1 MSTKTHMGLP
11 PYALFSGMLAFVGLP
26 IYIHAPKFFVDEY
39 GVSLTAIGTALLLV
53 RLLDFIQ
60 DPALGWFS
68 DRLTTAKPLVVAITG
83 IILATAL
90 YGLFGIAA
98 PFNPLVWFTLSVAV
112 LFTAFSFLTIIFY
125 AQGIEKAKVMGDMGH
140 VRLAAWRETGALI
153 GVCAACIAP
162 LLLQNVFPSLGHPL
176 ALFAVFFS
184 GLTLVALWAMRLEW
198 TPSVQTVKS
207 VKVPI
212 LKDKIL
218 RRLLF
223 IAFLNA
229 APVAVTS
236 SLFLF
241 FVEYRLGS
249 ADAAGPLLLA
259 FFLSAAVSVPLWGRA
274 ARRFGAKT
282 VLLTGMLLSV
292 VAFGFALNLQMGQ
305 ITAFAIV
312 CIASGTAL
320 GADMTLLPAIFAR
333 RVTAISDTGGQAF
346 GLWSFCSKATLAI
359 AAVTMLP
366 ALEASGFQVG
376 QSNSPEALYMLSIL
390 YALVPCI
397 LKILAF
403 LCLFFT
409 KLEEI

>member
-1 MSTKTHMGLP
+1 MPATTHKGLP
-11 PYALFSGMLAFVGLP
+11 SYALFSGMLAFVGLP

-39 GVSLTAIGTALLLV
+39 GISLTAIGTALLLV
-53 RLLDFIQ
+53 RLLDFVQ

-68 DRLTTAKPLVVAITG
+68 DRLKQAKPLVVAVSG
-83 IILATAL
+83 LILAAAL
-90 YGLFGIAA
+90 YGLFGITA
-98 PFNPLVWFTLSVAV
+98 PFNPLIWFILCVAV
-112 LFTAFSFLTIIFY
+112 LFTAFSLLTIMFY
-125 AQGIEKAKVMGDMGH
+125 AQGIQKAGKIGEMGH

-153 GVCAACIAP
+153 GVCVACIAP
-162 LLLQNVFPSLGHPL
+162 LILQAMFPKLGHPL
-176 ALFAVFFS
+176 ALFSIFFAV
-184 GLTLVALWAMRLEW
+184 LTVLAILAMQSEW
-198 TPSVQTVKS
+198 SAS
-207 VKVPI
+207 VKQPKETRVPI
-212 LKDKIL
+212 LQDKIL
-218 RRLLF
+218 RRLLL

-241 FVEYRLGS
+241 FVEYRLGA

-259 FFLSAAVSVPLWGRA
+259 FFLSAAASVPLWGMA

-292 VAFGFALNLQMGQ
+292 VAFGFALNLQTGQ
-305 ITAFAIV
+305 IAAFAAV
-312 CIASGTAL
+312 CIASGAAL
-320 GADMTLLPAIFAR
+320 GADMTLLPALFAR
-333 RVTAISDTGGQAF
+333 RVTAISDAGGQAF

-366 ALEASGFQVG
+366 SLEASGFKVG
-376 QSNSPEALYMLSIL
+376 QPNSQDALQMLSIL

-403 LCLFFT
+403 ICLFFT

>member
-1 MSTKTHMGLP
+1 MPATTYKGLP
-11 PYALFSGMLAFVGLP
+11 SYALFSGMLAFVGLP

-53 RLLDFIQ
+53 RLLDFVQ

-68 DRLTTAKPLVVAITG
+68 DRLQKAKQLVVAGAG
-83 IILATAL
+83 IVLAAAL
-90 YGLFGIAA
+90 YGLFGINA
-98 PFNPLVWFTLSVAV
+98 PFNPLIWFVVCVAV
-112 LFTAFSFLTIIFY
+112 LFTAFSFLTIMFY
-125 AQGIEKAKVMGDMGH
+125 AQGIQKADKIGEMGH

-162 LLLQNVFPSLGHPL
+162 LILQNAFPSFGRPL
-176 ALFAVFFS
+176 ALFAIFFAV
-184 GLTLVALWAMRLEW
+184 LTLIAVFAMKSEW
-198 TPSVQTVKS
+198 TAGTKQNKEIRI
-207 VKVPI
+207 PI
-212 LKDKIL
+212 LQDKIL
-218 RRLLF
+218 RRLLL

-241 FVEYRLGS
+241 FVEYRLGA

-259 FFLSAAVSVPLWGRA
+259 FFLSAAASVPLWGMA
-274 ARRFGAKT
+274 ARKYGAKA
-282 VLLTGMLLSV
+282 VLLIGMALSV
-292 VAFGFALNLQMGQ
+292 IAFGFALNLQSGQ
-305 ITAFAIV
+305 IMAFAAV
-312 CIASGTAL
+312 CIASGAAL
-320 GADMTLLPAIFAR
+320 GADMTLLPALFAR
-333 RVTAISDTGGQAF
+333 RVTAISDAGGQAF

-376 QSNSPEALYMLSIL
+376 QTNSQEALHMLSIL

-403 LCLFFT
+403 TCLFFT